1 MSIADKLATLPDN
14 PGVYLMKNQDG
25 TIIYVG
31 KAVNLKNRVRSYFR
45 TLPPDALKT
54 KALVRNI
61 ADFEYIIVDNEVE
74 ALVLEC
80 NLIKKYRP
88 KYNISLKDDKTYPYL
103 KITNEDYPRVIIT
116 RNYIKDGGKY
126 FGPYPSVTVL
136 RETLELLRSIFPFR
150 VCKQRTFTNDRPC
163 LNYQIKRCYAPCCGK
178 ISKED
183 YAQLIAKIN
192 DFFDGK
198 HEELLADLT
207 KQMNEAAEN
216 LHFEQAARLRDQIR
230 GIERAI
236 NDQKAVLSGND
247 DKDVLGLAM
256 GANEVIVQIFFIRAG
271 KIVGRENYV
280 LHDAIDGGKAEILAA
295 FIKQFYLDNQF
306 IPPNILLEEELSEA
320 EILQTWLSEK
330 RGGKV
335 QFTVP
340 KRGQQ
345 KELVDLV
352 VRNAEEELLKKRER
366 ALADSERL
374 NDALA
379 ELQAA
384 LHLPRLPK
392 RIECY
397 DISNTQG
404 TESVASMVV
413 FVDGKAKKD
422 QYRKFRIKTVIGPND
437 FASMNEVLLRRL
449 GHMDTDVKF
458 AKDNPDLIIVDG
470 GKGQLDFALKALAE
484 MGYNDIPI
492 AGLAKKEEILFLP
505 NEDEGV
511 YLPRDSQ
518 ALYLVQRI
526 RDEAHRFAIT
536 FHRSLRGKRNLASVL
551 DDIPGVGA
559 KRKNALLRH
568 FGSLTKITQA
578 TAEEIA
584 EVEGIGEV
592 LAEEIYEY
600 LKTHQDLQARLKKA
614 GGKI

>member
-198 HEELLADLT
+198 HEDLLADLT

-216 LHFEQAARLRDQIR
+216 LHFEQATRLRDQIR
-230 GIERAI
+230 GNRRAFGRCL
-236 NDQKAVLSGND
+236 K
-247 DKDVLGLAM
+247 
-256 GANEVIVQIFFIRAG
+256 IF
-271 KIVGRENYV
+271 
-280 LHDAIDGGKAEILAA
+280 
-295 FIKQFYLDNQF
+295 
-306 IPPNILLEEELSEA
+306 
-320 EILQTWLSEK
+320 
-330 RGGKV
+330 
-335 QFTVP
+335 
-340 KRGQQ
+340 
-345 KELVDLV
+345 
-352 VRNAEEELLKKRER
+352 
-366 ALADSERL
+366 
-374 NDALA
+374 
-379 ELQAA
+379 
-384 LHLPRLPK
+384 
-392 RIECY
+392 
-397 DISNTQG
+397 
-404 TESVASMVV
+404 
-413 FVDGKAKKD
+413 
-422 QYRKFRIKTVIGPND
+422 
-437 FASMNEVLLRRL
+437 
-449 GHMDTDVKF
+449 
-458 AKDNPDLIIVDG
+458 
-470 GKGQLDFALKALAE
+470 
-484 MGYNDIPI
+484 
-492 AGLAKKEEILFLP
+492 
-505 NEDEGV
+505 
-511 YLPRDSQ
+511 
-518 ALYLVQRI
+518 
-526 RDEAHRFAIT
+526 
-536 FHRSLRGKRNLASVL
+536 
-551 DDIPGVGA
+551 
-559 KRKNALLRH
+559 
-568 FGSLTKITQA
+568 
-578 TAEEIA
+578 
-584 EVEGIGEV
+584 
-592 LAEEIYEY
+592 
-600 LKTHQDLQARLKKA
+600 
-614 GGKI
+614 

>member
-183 YAQLIAKIN
+183 YAQLIARIN

-198 HEELLADLT
+198 HEDLLADLT

-230 GIERAI
+230 GIKRAI

-271 KIVGRENYV
+271 KIVGRENYA

-306 IPPNILLEEELSEA
+306 IPPNILLEDELSEA

-470 GKGQLDFALKALAE
+470 GKGQLAFALKALAE

-584 EVEGIGEV
+584 EVDGIGKA

>member
-103 KITNEDYPRVIIT
+103 KITKEDYPRVIIT

-449 GHMDTDVKF
+449 GHMDGDVKF

-470 GKGQLDFALKALAE
+470 GKGQLAFALKALAE
-484 MGYNDIPI
+484 MEHNDIPI

>member
-230 GIERAI
+230 DIERAI

-470 GKGQLDFALKALAE
+470 GKGQLAFALKALAE

>member
-1 MSIADKLATLPDN
+1 M
-14 PGVYLMKNQDG
+14 
-25 TIIYVG
+25 
-31 KAVNLKNRVRSYFR
+31 
-45 TLPPDALKT
+45 
-54 KALVRNI
+54 
-61 ADFEYIIVDNEVE
+61 
-74 ALVLEC
+74 
-80 NLIKKYRP
+80 
-88 KYNISLKDDKTYPYL
+88 
-103 KITNEDYPRVIIT
+103 
-116 RNYIKDGGKY
+116 
-126 FGPYPSVTVL
+126 
-136 RETLELLRSIFPFR
+136 
-150 VCKQRTFTNDRPC
+150 
-163 LNYQIKRCYAPCCGK
+163 
-178 ISKED
+178 
-183 YAQLIAKIN
+183 
-192 DFFDGK
+192 
-198 HEELLADLT
+198 
-207 KQMNEAAEN
+207 
-216 LHFEQAARLRDQIR
+216 
-230 GIERAI
+230 
-236 NDQKAVLSGND
+236 
-247 DKDVLGLAM
+247 
-256 GANEVIVQIFFIRAG
+256 
-271 KIVGRENYV
+271 
-280 LHDAIDGGKAEILAA
+280 AA

-306 IPPNILLEEELSEA
+306 IPPNILLEDELSEA

-437 FASMNEVLLRRL
+437 FASMNEVLMRRL
-449 GHMDTDVKF
+449 GHMDGDVKF

-470 GKGQLDFALKALAE
+470 GKGQLAFALKALAE
-484 MGYNDIPI
+484 MEHNDIPI

-518 ALYLVQRI
+518 
-526 RDEAHRFAIT
+526 AHRFAIT

-584 EVEGIGEV
+584 EVDGIGKA

>member
-422 QYRKFRIKTVIGPND
+422 QYRKFRIQTVIGPND

-449 GHMDTDVKF
+449 GHMDGDVKF

-470 GKGQLDFALKALAE
+470 GKGQLAFALKALAE

>member
-198 HEELLADLT
+198 HEDLLADLT

-230 GIERAI
+230 GIKRAI

-271 KIVGRENYV
+271 KIVGRENYA
-280 LHDAIDGGKAEILAA
+280 LDAIDGGKAEILAA

-404 TESVASMVV
+404 TESVASMGV

-449 GHMDTDVKF
+449 GHMDGDVKF

-470 GKGQLDFALKALAE
+470 GKGQLAFALKALAE
-484 MGYNDIPI
+484 MEHNDIPI

>member
-271 KIVGRENYV
+271 KIVGRENYA

-470 GKGQLDFALKALAE
+470 GKGQLAFALKALAE

-551 DDIPGVGA
+551 DDIPGVGV

>member
-198 HEELLADLT
+198 HEDLLADLT

-271 KIVGRENYV
+271 KIVGRENYA
-280 LHDAIDGGKAEILAA
+280 LDAIDGGKAEILAA

-449 GHMDTDVKF
+449 GHMDGDVKF

-470 GKGQLDFALKALAE
+470 GKGQLAFALKALAE
-484 MGYNDIPI
+484 MEHNDIPI